1 MQKEHEHKPHV
12 MSLQICSMIGYLLG
26 LYPAKTAVSPRSPPL
41 EAMREGKQAVLV
53 SGSKHSQKWKSS
65 GLVKTK
71 LLLNKKKKKS
81 RIVALV
87 DLETQ
92 RSPKRT
98 LNWRISN
105 LKQKISIERF
115 QNYLPVS

>member
-1 MQKEHEHKPHV
+1 
-12 MSLQICSMIGYLLG
+12 
-26 LYPAKTAVSPRSPPL
+26 
-41 EAMREGKQAVLV
+41 MREGKQAVLV
-53 SGSKHSQKWKSS
+53 PGSKHSQKWKSS

-71 LLLNKKKKKS
+71 LLLKKKKKKKS

-105 LKQKISIERF
+105 LKRKISIERF
-115 QNYLPVS
+115 QNYSPVS